1 MIGPTQRPL
10 PHNTQHLQQKKKPM
24 PPGGFEPKIPANE
37 RPQTHAL
44 DRTATR
50 NARLLFLLSYLLNEV
65 GEYRHGRLPRNA
77 D

>member
-1 MIGPTQRPL
+1 
-10 PHNTQHLQQKKKPM
+10 M